1 MTTKLIYMTFP
12 HQNFEKN
19 NQQYFISKDT
29 QTLSRNTNL
38 PLYKRNPYMT
48 QIKSTKGWGL
58 LIDLIE
64 LACRWK
70 LTDECGDYFPIG
82 GNYRTNVENSF
93 CYIYLTVYVY
103 VCMRNILCILD
114 LNPKEREIQTWFNGV
129 KYG

>member
-1 MTTKLIYMTFP
+1 MTTKHIYTTFFK
-12 HQNFEKN
+12 QNFEKI

-29 QTLSRNTNL
+29 QTSSRDTNP
-38 PLYKRNPYMT
+38 PLYKRNPYLT
-48 QIKSTKGWGL
+48 PIKSTKGLGL

-64 LACRWK
+64 LSFRWK
-70 LTDECGDYFPIG
+70 LTDECGDYSPTL

-93 CYIYLTVYVY
+93 CHIYLTVYVY
-103 VCMRNILCILD
+103 VCMRNILCIFD

>member
-1 MTTKLIYMTFP
+1 MTTKHIYTTFS

-29 QTLSRNTNL
+29 QTSSRDTNP
-38 PLYKRNPYMT
+38 PLYKRNPYLT
-48 QIKSTKGWGL
+48 PIKSTKGWGL

-64 LACRWK
+64 LSFRWK

-93 CYIYLTVYVY
+93 CHIYLTVYVY
-103 VCMRNILCILD
+103 VCMRNILCIFD

>member
-29 QTLSRNTNL
+29 QTSSRDTNPL
-38 PLYKRNPYMT
+38 LYKWNPYLT
-48 QIKSTKGWGL
+48 PIKSTKGWGL

-64 LACRWK
+64 LSFRWK

-93 CYIYLTVYVY
+93 CHIYLTVYVY
-103 VCMRNILCILD
+103 VCMRNILCIFD